1 MHRNWH
7 ICVFYCTSSDR
18 STWKQTTLAD
28 CDFIVKF
35 ISHWKL
41 PVLCKP
47 AGQYVRWFVTL
58 FFFFFNSRK
67 KTSTFEALGLIE
79 SSSLTSPSLG
89 EPKCHRS
96 LLRKKIYYIYYIDS
110 LTPTCRTEWHRWM
123 TAREQGPSHFFWGN
137 RKMKERFD
145 KIIQDWLPLFSAK
158 LCFLFTSRLRFAQ
171 SFQWINFLN
180 PLYFFA
186 SPWIAK
192 KPPPAKVCSA
202 ELHKQDLECTL
213 RWLTPS

>member
-18 STWKQTTLAD
+18 STSKHTTVAD

-41 PVLCKP
+41 PILCKP

-58 FFFFFNSRK
+58 FFFFFNSRR

-79 SSSLTSPSLG
+79 SSSLTSHSLG
-89 EPKCHRS
+89 EPKRHRS
-96 LLRKKIYYIYYIDS
+96 LLRKKIYQIYHIDS

-123 TAREQGPSHFFWGN
+123 TAREQGPSRFF
-137 RKMKERFD
+137 KMKERFD
-145 KIIQDWLPLFSAK
+145 KIIQDCLPLFSAK

-171 SFQWINFLN
+171 SFQWINFLK
-180 PLYFFA
+180 PPFFFLLLLELL
-186 SPWIAK
+186 K
-192 KPPPAKVCSA
+192 KPPPAKVCST

>member
-1 MHRNWH
+1 MHWNWH

-18 STWKQTTLAD
+18 STSKQTTVAD

-41 PVLCKP
+41 SVLCKP
-47 AGQYVRWFVTL
+47 AE
-58 FFFFFNSRK
+58 K
-67 KTSTFEALGLIE
+67 KTSTFGGLGLIE

-89 EPKCHRS
+89 ESKCHRS
-96 LLRKKIYYIYYIDS
+96 LLRKKIYYIYYMES
-110 LTPTCRTEWHRWM
+110 LTATCRTEWHRWL

-145 KIIQDWLPLFSAK
+145 KIIQDCLPLFSAK

-171 SFQWINFLN
+171 SFQWINFL
-180 PLYFFA
+180 
-186 SPWIAK
+186 
-192 KPPPAKVCSA
+192 KPPLFFFCFS
-202 ELHKQDLECTL
+202 LNC
-213 RWLTPS
+213 